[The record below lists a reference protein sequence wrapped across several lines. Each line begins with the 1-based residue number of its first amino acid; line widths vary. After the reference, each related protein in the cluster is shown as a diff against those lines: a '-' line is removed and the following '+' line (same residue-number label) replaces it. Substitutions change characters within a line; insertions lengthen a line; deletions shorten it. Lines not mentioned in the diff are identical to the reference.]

1 MHPFGYREI
10 AGWSKLSPA
19 LPLSQKQL
27 SEMRSQ
33 HLPVK
38 QMDSKD
44 LKTPYA
50 LNLAVAYYFNWSKN

>member
-50 LNLAVAYYFNWSKN
+50 LNLAIA